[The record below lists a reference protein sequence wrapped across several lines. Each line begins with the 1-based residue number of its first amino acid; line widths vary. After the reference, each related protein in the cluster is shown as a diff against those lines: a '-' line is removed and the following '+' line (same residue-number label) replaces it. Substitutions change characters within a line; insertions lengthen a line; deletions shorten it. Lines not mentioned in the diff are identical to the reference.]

1 MLSAGFAL
9 RLPGLLFNGM
19 YDLEQTVLQWGASVA
34 ERGLGPSFAE
44 NYGFLSYLAFGAAAE
59 LAAEIPRFWWAPVKA
74 MELGAEIG
82 VLGVLLWLV
91 PAAQRFTVLVLYWL
105 NPWFILHGAWQ
116 GFWEGPHV
124 LAALLGVVCIARAR
138 RSWLAWGGL
147 GFLIA
152 ASWMFKPQG
161 LIQLGVPIGI
171 HLALGLLRSGDTRVF
186 WFTGGALAFV
196 GLGTAGLVADGAHF
210 LAIPRNVLSATD
222 AMPNLC
228 NECLNLWHPVST
240 GLLLALGQAG
250 PTYQLV
256 LPGAVLG
263 SLHAL
268 AATVT
273 LGAIVIFSWRL
284 PAPGTAPPQ
293 WTLLL
298 VMAFASL
305 VISSF
310 GTMAHI
316 NHGYTAAVLLIPFAA
331 ADRRIRRPWLLLVG
345 ISLLAHLTTFGVG
358 RARVMPELYTDHPPA
373 RALIAAIE
381 SAVQEARGLVLL
393 QHRVQRFLHAWI
405 PQEPTLTLLSL
416 GHFACAVVLVREMF
430 RLPAPGSGDV
440 PPWPRRTSPD
450 AARAQ

>member
-1 MLSAGFAL
+1 MVSAGLAL

-34 ERGLGPSFAE
+34 ERGLGPSFGE
-44 NYGFLSYLAFGAAAE
+44 NYGFLSYLAYGAAAE
-59 LAAEIPRFWWAPVKA
+59 IALEIPRFWWAPVKA

-124 LAALLGVVCIARAR
+124 LAALIGVACVARVQR
-138 RSWLAWGGL
+138 RWLAWGGL

-152 ASWMFKPQG
+152 TSWMFKPQG

-171 HLALGLLRSGDTRVF
+171 HLAVDLLRTGGARVF
-186 WFTGGALAFV
+186 WFTGGALVFV
-196 GLGTAGLVADGAHF
+196 VLGTAGLVADGAHW
-210 LAIPRNVLSATD
+210 LAIPRNTLSASGS
-222 AMPNLC
+222 MPNLC

-240 GLLLALGQAG
+240 GLMLVLGQQG
-250 PTYQLV
+250 LTYHLV
-256 LPGAVLG
+256 LPGA
-263 SLHAL
+263 AL
-268 AATVT
+268 AALHLLAAAVT
-273 LGAIVIFSWRL
+273 LGAIVVFSWRL
-284 PAPGTAPPQ
+284 PAPEIAPPQ

-305 VISSF
+305 VVSSF
-310 GTMAHI
+310 GTMAHV
-316 NHGYTAAVLLIPFAA
+316 NHGYTAAVLLVPFAA
-331 ADRRIRRPWLLLVG
+331 ADRRIRRPWLLLIG

-381 SAVQEARGLVLL
+381 GAVGEARGLVLL

-405 PQEPTLTLLSL
+405 PLEPTLTLLSL
-416 GHFACAVVLVREMF
+416 GHFGCAVWLVRELF
-430 RLPAPGSGDV
+430 RSAARGAGDA
-440 PPWPRRTSPD
+440 PPWPRRTQPD
-450 AARAQ
+450 PAPAQ